1 MQGAFAALLVIVLQT
16 LVPHGQPMREINCC
30 VMMLVM
36 MLLLFLL
43 LFFAFAVAVAGGFF
57 CLSSFLWGRRVWIR
71 KTLSIDFFFVCWML
85 PLLWRKCST
94 RCCHQT
100 FGAPWLQIQNSE
112 LACRIP
118 VASGAKAVLPRYPN
132 LCYCFGYLLSY
143 TTHSDCKP
151 RPSSAEACD
160 IRAMFFW
167 VMWPI
172 D

>member
-71 KTLSIDFFFVCWML
+71 KTLSIDFFSCAGCCPYYGESVLPGVATKLLEHLGYRFRTQSLHAEYQLHLVSK
-85 PLLWRKCST
+85 PLLLFW
-94 RCCHQT
+94 
-100 FGAPWLQIQNSE
+100 I
-112 LACRIP
+112 
-118 VASGAKAVLPRYPN
+118 
-132 LCYCFGYLLSY
+132 
-143 TTHSDCKP
+143 HSQ
-151 RPSSAEACD
+151 SL
-160 IRAMFFW
+160 
-167 VMWPI
+167 
-172 D
+172 